1 MLKVN
6 NKETRR
12 TSDNVLVPLLLTLN
26 TLRKNSV
33 NQANVF
39 IENFE

>member
-26 TLRKNSV
+26 TLSKNSV